1 MTITQDALADGI
13 VLVVEDDPSLRE
25 ALAAALEVRGIDYLE
40 FETFDEVNAHLTSE
54 TISRPTCMLLDI
66 RLGHGPTGLSVFQTI
81 RGLDLETRIPVIF
94 MTGHGE
100 LDTAVE
106 VMRDGAFD
114 FVSKPFSTPDLMSKV
129 ESALS
134 ASLVTNQAEDTK
146 LEILELL
153 DQLTDKEGEVMH
165 LMVEG
170 KTNREIAEICGN
182 STRTVELHRARIF
195 DKLEVSNAVEL
206 VRVLGVLEK

>member
-54 TISRPTCMLLDI
+54 TVSRPTCMLLDI

-153 DQLTDKEGEVMH
+153 DQLTDKEREVMH

-182 STRTVELHRARIF
+182 STRTVELHRARVF

-206 VRVLGVLEK
+206 VRVLGVLER

>member
-54 TISRPTCMLLDI
+54 TVSRPTCMLLDI

-153 DQLTDKEGEVMH
+153 DQLTDKEREVMH

-182 STRTVELHRARIF
+182 STRTVELHRARVF

-206 VRVLGVLEK
+206 VRVLGALER